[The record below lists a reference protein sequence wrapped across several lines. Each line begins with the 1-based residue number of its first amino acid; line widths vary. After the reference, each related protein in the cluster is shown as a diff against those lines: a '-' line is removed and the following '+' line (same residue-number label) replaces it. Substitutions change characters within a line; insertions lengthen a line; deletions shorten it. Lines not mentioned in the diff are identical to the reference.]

1 MKERLVL
8 GIGDNLLDAVL
19 GYLVVFIGLTL
30 LMTVIVIVGK
40 VMVAQSKKSS
50 AKTEA
55 AKPAEA
61 AAPAATA
68 PKKLAPGSAGDVK
81 IYDTDPRD
89 AAMIMAIVADKLG
102 KPLNELRFR
111 SIKEVI
117 PDAEC
122 QTAIHYLF
130 LLTPLQWCTGLSS
143 RGFPSG
149 P

>member
-40 VMVAQSKKSS
+40 VMVAQSKKAS

-61 AAPAATA
+61 AAPVAAA

-111 SIKEVI
+111 SIKEVK
-117 PDAEC
+117 
-122 QTAIHYLF
+122 
-130 LLTPLQWCTGLSS
+130 
-143 RGFPSG
+143 
-149 P
+149 